1 MFLLR
6 SAFWLA
12 AAFLVIRPETDMGQA
27 AGVLAQDAMAQG
39 SRFVA
44 QTIEA
49 IECEDLSCHGGKA
62 LAVAV
67 LGTQTTPPT
76 VSVPLPRAPPDR
88 AS

>member
-39 SRFVA
+39 SSFVA

-49 IECEDLSCHGGKA
+49 IECQDFSCHGGKA

-67 LGTQTTPPT
+67 LGTQTSPPA
-76 VSVPLPRAPPDR
+76 VSIPLPRVRPDR